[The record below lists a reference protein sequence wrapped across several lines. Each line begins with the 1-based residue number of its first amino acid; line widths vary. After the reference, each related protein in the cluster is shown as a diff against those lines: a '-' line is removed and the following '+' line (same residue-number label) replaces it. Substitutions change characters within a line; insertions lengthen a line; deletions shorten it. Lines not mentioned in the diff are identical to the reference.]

1 MPKEKYDTEILEEAM
16 NNAYQIV
23 TGKFTFEQLL
33 EETGEACI
41 PFDIR
46 KEEPDLDGMLEYF
59 IETEEYEKCSELQ
72 KLIND
77 KTNKK

>member
-33 EETGEACI
+33 EKTGEACI

-46 KEEPDLDGMLEYF
+46 KEEPDLEGMIEYF
-59 IETEEYEKCSELQ
+59 IEIEEYEKCSELQ
-72 KLIND
+72 KIING
-77 KTNKK
+77 KENTK